1 LNTRDS
7 SAERTTLNKPYIA
20 IVDDD
25 PAFASYLRTFLSQ
38 RGYDARC
45 YSRGDELLAAM
56 KQSEIPDA
64 VLLDVMMP
72 EMDGPTTLRHLQADA
87 ATRDIPVI
95 LLTAKVLTGER
106 QQWEELAIRGVIAK
120 PFDPM
125 GLHTEVAR
133 LAGWSVA

>member
-1 LNTRDS
+1 MGTCLRTRK
-7 SAERTTLNKPYIA
+7 ELRMTVPTVLV
-20 IVDDD
+20 VDDD
-25 PAFASYLRTFLSQ
+25 DSVREITVLALEVVAGWRVIAAGGGVEALEL
-38 RGYDARC
+38 ARAH
-45 YSRGDELLAAM
+45 R
-56 KQSEIPDA
+56 PDA

-72 EMDGPTTLRHLQADA
+72 EMDGPTTLRHLQADE

>member
-1 LNTRDS
+1 MGTSRRTRKGF
-7 SAERTTLNKPYIA
+7 AMTVPTVLV
-20 IVDDD
+20 VDDD
-25 PAFASYLRTFLSQ
+25 DSVREITVLALEVVAGWRVIAAAGGAEALEL
-38 RGYDARC
+38 AR
-45 YSRGDELLAAM
+45 SHR
-56 KQSEIPDA
+56 PDA

-72 EMDGPTTLRHLQADA
+72 EMDGPTTLRHLQADD

-125 GLHTEVAR
+125 DLHAEVAR
-133 LAGWSVA
+133 LAGWPEA